1 MEASEHSASSS
12 TAGSNGSGSGQSPW
26 AAHQAADAVAH
37 PEIPVIAAFVGGFV
51 FAKLLKAIGGDDD

>member
-1 MEASEHSASSS
+1 MEASEQSAGSA
-12 TAGSNGSGSGQSPW
+12 AGSNGSGSGQSPW